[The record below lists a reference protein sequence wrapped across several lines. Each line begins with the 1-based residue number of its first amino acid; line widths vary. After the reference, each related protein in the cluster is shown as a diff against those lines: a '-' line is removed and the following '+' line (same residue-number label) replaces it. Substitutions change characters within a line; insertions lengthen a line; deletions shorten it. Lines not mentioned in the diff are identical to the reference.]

1 MGGGKVGLAAKVK
14 NNGGYFQLDYTRKG
28 QQRQPHKQKNKKTHQ
43 MSVHFHLTV
52 YVSLPNAACIVQN
65 SSSM

>member
-28 QQRQPHKQKNKKTHQ
+28 QQRQPHKQKNKKNIKCQSIFTLRYMYLCQ
-43 MSVHFHLTV
+43 M
-52 YVSLPNAACIVQN
+52 LPV
-65 SSSM
+65 

>member
-1 MGGGKVGLAAKVK
+1 MGGKVGLAAKVK

-28 QQRQPHKQKNKKTHQ
+28 QQRQPHKQKTPKNPIKCQSIFT
-43 MSVHFHLTV
+43 LR